1 MELGVPAP
9 YGGERWSPTVVRYML
24 SNEKMK
30 GDALIQK
37 SYIADFLDKKQRKNK
52 GEVQQYYVTG
62 GHEAIVEPELF
73 DYVQEMVRRSIE
85 DGRGF
90 SGVNPWSSRL
100 VCGKCGNYFRVKH
113 RHYKACWECRDSYKR
128 PDPCKNTYIYE
139 TAREWHIKEIM
150 KTALNKRPDVVKNVG
165 RIIDRVVMDDERR
178 ERVKAAVAE
187 FGRMPAE
194 QLISDDEDFLLAIR
208 AIRFFPDFHIEAEL
222 IDGSRMEMELKPCW
236 PDKEKRRR
244 K

>member
-1 MELGVPAP
+1 MAKTCSRE
-9 YGGERWSPTVVRYML
+9 T
-24 SNEKMK
+24 
-30 GDALIQK
+30 D
-37 SYIADFLDKKQRKNK
+37 
-52 GEVQQYYVTG
+52 
-62 GHEAIVEPELF
+62 
-73 DYVQEMVRRSIE
+73 
-85 DGRGF
+85 DG
-90 SGVNPWSSRL
+90 
-100 VCGKCGNYFRVKH
+100 
-113 RHYKACWECRDSYKR
+113 
-128 PDPCKNTYIYE
+128 
-139 TAREWHIKEIM
+139 
-150 KTALNKRPDVVKNVG
+150 
-165 RIIDRVVMDDERR
+165 RR

>member
-1 MELGVPAP
+1 M
-9 YGGERWSPTVVRYML
+9 
-24 SNEKMK
+24 
-30 GDALIQK
+30 
-37 SYIADFLDKKQRKNK
+37 
-52 GEVQQYYVTG
+52 
-62 GHEAIVEPELF
+62 
-73 DYVQEMVRRSIE
+73 
-85 DGRGF
+85 
-90 SGVNPWSSRL
+90 
-100 VCGKCGNYFRVKH
+100 
-113 RHYKACWECRDSYKR
+113 
-128 PDPCKNTYIYE
+128 
-139 TAREWHIKEIM
+139 
-150 KTALNKRPDVVKNVG
+150 VKNVG
-165 RIIDRVVMDDERR
+165 RIIDRVVTDDERR